1 MSHRLTRKASGFSY
15 RRREVVKGLSKGSAK
30 GLRSGSSAKTMK
42 ITNLDTRPVDR
53 GELSRT
59 IMTIAG
65 GAQSNAS
72 RDYQRKPAVYRVQ
85 QRPVAAAVT
94 QRSFREVL
102 ERELG
107 PSTGLRAGSTAG
119 QAVQT
124 AGDVETVQFLSGY
137 WA

>member
-1 MSHRLTRKASGFSY
+1 
-15 RRREVVKGLSKGSAK
+15 
-30 GLRSGSSAKTMK
+30 MK
-42 ITNLDTRPVDR
+42 ITNLDTRPVV
-53 GELSRT
+53 
-59 IMTIAG
+59 MTIAG

-94 QRSFREVL
+94 QRSFREIL

-107 PSTGLRAGSTAG
+107 RNAQAMPS
-119 QAVQT
+119 VQT
-124 AGDVETVQFLSGY
+124 ASAAESETTQFLSGY